1 MKAIIFAGGTGTRLW
16 PLSRRKS
23 PKQFEKIVGDK
34 STLQLAVERLL
45 PDFSHKDIYISSNAF
60 YKKLI
65 QKQLPQIPE
74 KNFIL
79 EPFKKDT
86 GPAIAFSTG
95 ILNKLDPN
103 EPIAILW
110 SDHLVNNVDLFKKV
124 LKIAQKKILKDPNK
138 IIFIT
143 HKPRFPSVNL
153 GYVKFGDEINNLDGI
168 NFYKFS
174 GWKYRP
180 DEKLAEKF
188 FKSSNYSWNLGYFV
202 SSPKFITASFKK
214 HSPSIYK
221 SMEIVLDKYGQ
232 PEFEEILKKQY
243 SEVESIS
250 FDNAILEKLEKSD
263 AEVIVEDIGW
273 SDVGSWEALK
283 EALQTLPLE
292 NIIRGKVQLEDV
304 KDSLV
309 YNYDNGKL
317 IVGVDLDENIIVNTA
332 DVILIAKKNS
342 MPKVKKL
349 VENFAGTEYDKLT

>member
-23 PKQFEKIVGDK
+23 PKQFERIVGDK

-45 PDFSHKDIYISSNAF
+45 PDFNHKDIYISSNSF

-65 QKQLPQIPE
+65 QKQLPYIPE

-86 GPAIAFSTG
+86 GPAIALTMG
-95 ILNKLDPN
+95 ILSKHQPN

-110 SDHLVNNVDLFKKV
+110 SDHLVKNVDLFKKMLRV
-124 LKIAQKKILKDPNK
+124 AHKKIKKNPNK
-138 IIFIT
+138 IIFIS

-153 GYVKFGDEINNLDGI
+153 GYVNFGGEIDNLEGI
-168 NFYKFS
+168 NFFEFV

-180 DEKLAEKF
+180 DEKLAKKF
-188 FKSSNYSWNLGYFV
+188 FKSSNYAWNLGYFV
-202 SSPKFITASFKK
+202 STPKFLNDSFKK
-214 HSPSIYK
+214 YAPSIFKKTQVILNHYEK
-221 SMEIVLDKYGQ
+221 KDYD
-232 PEFEEILKKQY
+232 EILRKQY
-243 SEVESIS
+243 EQMESIS
-250 FDNAILEKLEKSD
+250 FDNAILENLEKKD

-283 EALQTLPLE
+283 EALQSFPSE
-292 NIIRGKVQLEDV
+292 NITRGKVQLENV
-304 KDSLV
+304 MDSLV

-317 IVGVDLDENIIVNTA
+317 VVGVDLEENIIINTA
-332 DVILIAKKNS
+332 DVILIVKKSS

>member
-23 PKQFEKIVGDK
+23 PKQFEKIVGDM
-34 STLQLAVERLL
+34 STLQLAVDRLL
-45 PDFSHKDIYISSNAF
+45 PDFDYKDIYISSNAF

-65 QKQLPQIPE
+65 QKQLPKIPE

-79 EPFKKDT
+79 EPLKKDV
-86 GPAIAFSTG
+86 GPAIALSTG
-95 ILNKLDPN
+95 ILSKISPT

-110 SDHLVNNVDLFKKV
+110 SDHLVKNVDLFKKI
-124 LKIAQKKILKDPNK
+124 LLTAGKKIKKDPNK
-138 IIFIT
+138 IIFVS

-153 GYVKFGDEINNLDGI
+153 GYINFGDEIDNVDGI
-168 NFYKFS
+168 NFLQFK
-174 GWKYRP
+174 GTKYRP

-188 FKSSNYSWNLGYFV
+188 FKSSNYAWNLGYFV
-202 SSPKFITASFKK
+202 SSPKFIYEAFKK
-214 HSPSIYK
+214 HSPEIYK
-221 SMEIVLDKYGQ
+221 KVELILNKYDKPDFATELMKY
-232 PEFEEILKKQY
+232 Y
-243 SEVESIS
+243 SEMESIS

-283 EALQTLPLE
+283 EALQSLPQD
-292 NIIRGKVQLEDV
+292 NITRGKVQLQDV

-317 IVGVDLDENIIVNTA
+317 VVGVDLEENIIINTA

-349 VENFAGTEYDKLT
+349 VESFAGGEYDKLT

>member
-23 PKQFEKIVGDK
+23 PKQFERIVGDK

-86 GPAIAFSTG
+86 GPAISLSVG
-95 ILNKLDPN
+95 ILNIFMAD

-110 SDHLVNNVDLFKKV
+110 SDHLVKNVDLFKKI
-124 LKIAQKKILKDPNK
+124 LKTAKKKIEKNPNK
-138 IIFIT
+138 IIFIS

-153 GYVKFGDEINNLDGI
+153 GYVNFGGELDNLGGI
-168 NFYKFS
+168 NFYKFV

-180 DEKLAEKF
+180 DENLAKKF
-188 FKSSNYSWNLGYFV
+188 FQSSNYSWNLGYFV
-202 SSPKFITASFKK
+202 STPKFINESFKK
-214 HSPSIYK
+214 YAPSIFTKTQKILEHFGK
-221 SMEIVLDKYGQ
+221 SDYEEVLQKEYN
-232 PEFEEILKKQY
+232 LM
-243 SEVESIS
+243 ESIS
-250 FDNAILEKLEKSD
+250 FDNAILEKLEKND

-283 EALQTLPLE
+283 EALQSLPME
-292 NIIRGKVQLEDV
+292 NIVRGKVQLENV

-317 IVGVDLDENIIVNTA
+317 IVGVDLEENIIINTA

-342 MPKVKKL
+342 MSKVKEL
-349 VENFAGTEYDKLT
+349 VEKFAGTEYDKLT

>member
-23 PKQFEKIVGDK
+23 PKQFERIVGNK

-45 PDFSHKDIYISSNAF
+45 PDFDHKDIYISSNSF

-86 GPAIAFSTG
+86 GPAIALSTG
-95 ILNKLDPN
+95 ILSMNNPH

-110 SDHLVNNVDLFKKV
+110 SDHLVKNVELFKKM
-124 LKIAQKKILKDPNK
+124 LRIAHKKIEKNPNK
-138 IIFIT
+138 IIFIS

-153 GYVKFGDEINNLDGI
+153 GYVNFGDEIDNLDGI
-168 NFYKFS
+168 NFFKFL

-180 DEKLAEKF
+180 DEKLAKKF
-188 FKSSNYSWNLGYFV
+188 FQSSNYAWNLGYFV
-202 SSPKFITASFKK
+202 SSPKFIYESFKRYM
-214 HSPSIYK
+214 PSIYK
-221 SMEIVLDKYGQ
+221 KTEIILSHLGKPDY
-232 PEFEEILKKQY
+232 EETLTKQY
-243 SEVESIS
+243 SGMESIS
-250 FDNAILEKLEKSD
+250 FDNAILENLEKKE

-283 EALQTLPLE
+283 EALQSLPSE
-292 NIIRGKVQLEDV
+292 NITRGKVQLEDV

-317 IVGVDLDENIIVNTA
+317 IVGVDLEENIIINTA

-342 MPKVKKL
+342 MSKVKKL

>member
-23 PKQFEKIVGDK
+23 PKQFERIVGDK

-45 PDFSHKDIYISSNAF
+45 PEFNHKDIYISSNIF

-79 EPFKKDT
+79 EPHKKDT
-86 GPAIAFSTG
+86 GPAIALSTG
-95 ILNKLDPN
+95 ILNKFEPE

-110 SDHLVNNVDLFKKV
+110 SDHLVKNVSLFKKM
-124 LKIAQKKILKDPNK
+124 LRIAEKKILKDPNK

-153 GYVKFGDEINNLDGI
+153 GYVNFGGEIDNLDGI
-168 NFYKFS
+168 NFYKFL

-180 DEKLAEKF
+180 DEKLAIKF
-188 FKSSNYSWNLGYFV
+188 FKSANYSWNLGYFV
-202 SSPKFITASFKK
+202 STPKFIQDSFKK
-214 HSPSIYK
+214 HASTIYK
-221 SMEIVLDKYGQ
+221 KIEKILNKFESSDFEKVLAK
-232 PEFEEILKKQY
+232 EY
-243 SEVESIS
+243 SEIENVS
-250 FDNAILEKLEKSD
+250 FDNAILEKLEKKV

-292 NIIRGKVQLEDV
+292 NITRGKVLLEDT

-317 IVGVDLDENIIVNTA
+317 IVGVDLEENIIINTA
-332 DVILIAKKNS
+332 DVILIAKKSS
-342 MPKVKKL
+342 MSKVKKI
-349 VENFAGTEYDKLT
+349 VENFAGSEYDKLS

>member
-23 PKQFEKIVGDK
+23 PKQFERIVGNK

-45 PDFSHKDIYISSNAF
+45 PEFDHKDIYISSNAF

-86 GPAIAFSTG
+86 GPAIALSTG
-95 ILNKLDPN
+95 ILNKYLPN

-110 SDHLVNNVDLFKKV
+110 SDHLVKNVSLF
-124 LKIAQKKILKDPNK
+124 KKILKIAHKKIAKIPDK
-138 IIFIT
+138 IIFIS

-153 GYVKFGDEINNLDGI
+153 GYVNFGDKIDNLNGI
-168 NFYKFS
+168 NFFKFV

-180 DEKLAEKF
+180 DEKLATKF
-188 FKSSNYSWNLGYFV
+188 FQSNNYAWNLGYFV
-202 SSPKFITASFKK
+202 STPKFINNAFKK
-214 HSPSIYK
+214 YAPSIFKRTQIILDHYEK
-221 SMEIVLDKYGQ
+221 KDFNEVLQ
-232 PEFEEILKKQY
+232 KQY
-243 SEVESIS
+243 DLMESIS
-250 FDNAILEKLEKSD
+250 FDNAILENLKKSD

-283 EALQTLPLE
+283 EALQSFPLE
-292 NIIRGKVQLEDV
+292 NISRGKVQLEDT
-304 KDSLV
+304 KDSLI

-317 IVGVDLDENIIVNTA
+317 IVGVDLEENIIVNTA
-332 DVILIAKKNS
+332 DVILIAKKSS
-342 MPKVKKL
+342 MSKVKKI